1 VSAILLF
8 DRALQR
14 QRLARAIG
22 AAPADFLIAY
32 AVEELLLRLAAVT
45 RRFDRI
51 ADIGTPGPQ
60 LAAHLAQANAQ
71 SIVFRQSPLPAL
83 TGVSPVL
90 GFVGDEEAL
99 AVRQESVDLAVSAL
113 TLQNVNDLPGAL
125 LQVRRI
131 LKPDGLFLAAL
142 AGGRS
147 LTELRTSL
155 AAAEAEIDGGASP
168 HIAPFADIR
177 DLGALMQRAGF
188 ALPVVDLES
197 VTVRYASMFA
207 LIADLRAMGAGNAL
221 IERSR
226 RPLKRRLVLRAAE
239 IYAERFADPDG
250 KIRATFDLIFLSGW
264 APHESQQKPLKP
276 GSAQMRL
283 ADALRVKEDGS
294 EQ

>member
-14 QRLARAIG
+14 QRLARAFG

-32 AVEELLLRLAAVT
+32 TVEELLLRLAAVT

-60 LAAHLAQANAQ
+60 LAARLAQANAQ
-71 SIVFRQSPLPAL
+71 NTVFRLSPIPIL
-83 TGVSPVL
+83 TGVSPIL

-99 AVRQESVDLAVSAL
+99 ALRQESVDLAISAL
-113 TLQNVNDLPGAL
+113 ALQNVNDLPGAL

-142 AGGRS
+142 VGGRS

-168 HIAPFADIR
+168 HVAPFADIR
-177 DLGALMQRAGF
+177 DLGALMQRAAF

-226 RPLKRRLVLRAAE
+226 RPLKRRVALRAAE

-250 KIRATFDLIFLSGW
+250 KVRATFDLIFLSGW
-264 APHESQQKPLKP
+264 APHESQQRPLKP

-283 ADALRVKEDGS
+283 ADALRVKEGGS
-294 EQ
+294 E